1 MRWLRGVRKR
11 ILVGAAMDP
20 ASRPIELTGDHSM
33 LLIVF
38 RLRRSENMAKAE
50 RFKKA
55 SGLLPFRLKAIAGC
69 LPHVDDRH
77 IICLHCWLK
86 LTAQSLTL
94 GKFHT

>member
-1 MRWLRGVRKR
+1 
-11 ILVGAAMDP
+11 
-20 ASRPIELTGDHSM
+20 
-33 LLIVF
+33 
-38 RLRRSENMAKAE
+38 MAKAE